1 MRRIFLALVLPLS
14 LLLVAPAT
22 PAQAAS
28 VSFTDP
34 AGDSDSAG
42 SRLDIL
48 GVVLDNRD
56 HRIVIETSYV
66 RVSRGRLSVF
76 LRARNTE
83 GRRFHVVSL
92 HHPNVQ
98 QDHNF
103 LVDGKA
109 GKEEVVP
116 CAGLRVTWSAEAD
129 TSRISLPSKCFHNGN
144 YGAVRIPFMFAD
156 ADQAPDQRSQAEWV
170 ARG

>member
-1 MRRIFLALVLPLS
+1 MRRLFIALVLPLS

-56 HRIVIETSYV
+56 HRIVVETSYA
-66 RVSRGRLSVF
+66 RVSRGRLHVY
-76 LRARNTE
+76 LKARNTE
-83 GRRFHVVSL
+83 GPLIRVVSL

-103 LVDGKA
+103 LMDA
-109 GKEEVVP
+109 KENRLP
-116 CAGLRVTWSAEAD
+116 CAGLRVTWNAAAD
-129 TSRISLPSKCFHNGN
+129 TSRVSLPSECFHNGN

-156 ADQAPDQRSQAEWV
+156 ADRAPDGSNQSEWV